1 MAKKKINKEELGREL
16 MELMEV
22 SAPMYIFD
30 PLYFAAGDWV
40 PNSMR
45 IENILIARGE
55 WEWDKNQS
63 LFDVI
68 ENHYGK
74 RAVEIIKILLAN

>member
-45 IENILIARGE
+45 IENILISRGE
-55 WEWDKNQS
+55 WEWNKSQS
-63 LFDVI
+63 LFDVV
-68 ENHYGK
+68 EKNYGK

>member
-40 PNSMR
+40 PNSSR
-45 IENILIARGE
+45 IENILISRGE
-55 WEWDKNQS
+55 WEWNKSQS
-63 LFDVI
+63 LFDVV
-68 ENHYGK
+68 EKNYGK